1 MAVCRPLSALNSAD
15 VAPSVLDKVHEVL
28 DGRGVGGSDDGLDP
42 HCVAHVDEFER
53 APAAE

>member
-1 MAVCRPLSALNSAD
+1 MAVCRPLSALNSAG